1 MEVIGNLERILIR
14 SRANKHT
21 HTHTHTHTHNTTVTE
36 KSSIRKKMVGGGVR
50 DRNLCQTSLAFL
62 DQGLVF
68 EFYYKWI
75 RNTLDDYNVATFFM
89 IFLNVI

>member
-1 MEVIGNLERILIR
+1 
-14 SRANKHT
+14 
-21 HTHTHTHTHNTTVTE
+21 
-36 KSSIRKKMVGGGVR
+36 MVGGGVR

-75 RNTLDDYNVATFFM
+75 RNTLDDFNVATFFM
-89 IFLNVI
+89 FFLNVI